1 LSQTSNEAEV
11 TIQLSPAQVD
21 RVVRA
26 ARNAGNL
33 TALFSEIPQ
42 VRGALERAFS
52 RLDDRR
58 LSRSLLSGLLMLA
71 ALPSDGSYI
80 RNTELAQALDMS
92 ASTSHRYLST
102 LLEVGLVERHS
113 RTRHYRLAQI

>member
-1 LSQTSNEAEV
+1 MSHGSNEAEV

-21 RVVRA
+21 RVVCA

-42 VRGALERAFS
+42 VRGVLERAFS
-52 RLDDRR
+52 RLEDPR

-113 RTRHYRLAQI
+113 RTRLYRLAQT